1 MSDIEQFQEV
11 VLNSKLMKGIYS
23 QFSELS
29 NTINKLEQHMKNS
42 LTEQR
47 MAKKYDILDFNSKSS
62 FEL

>member
-11 VLNSKLMKGIYS
+11 VLNSKLMKGIFS

-47 MAKKYDILDFNSKSS
+47 MAKKYDILDLNSKSS